1 MNKKLFELIYI
12 GFFAYVF
19 LIGLYVHFYFL
30 IKFLKGMLQ
39 LFQYMRI
46 SSNIRTILAGTD
58 NDKEKTS
65 KV

>member
-30 IKFLKGMLQ
+30 IKFLKGML
-39 LFQYMRI
+39 
-46 SSNIRTILAGTD
+46 
-58 NDKEKTS
+58 
-65 KV
+65 